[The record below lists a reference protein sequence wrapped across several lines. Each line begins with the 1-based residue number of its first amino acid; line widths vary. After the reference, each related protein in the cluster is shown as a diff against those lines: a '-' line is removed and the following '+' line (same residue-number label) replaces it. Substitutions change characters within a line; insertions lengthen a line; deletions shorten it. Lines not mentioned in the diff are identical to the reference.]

1 MVAATRGSSGRVA
14 ASTATAGVCGSR
26 PAAMARSRKPG
37 RVARATLPGFRER
50 AIAAGLDPQ
59 TPTVAVLAATRPD
72 EKRVAATI
80 ADLPERLGEL
90 PANGPVLVLLGHAF
104 GPALSA
110 ANPAEDRRR
119 A

>member
-1 MVAATRGSSGRVA
+1 MADPA
-14 ASTATAGVCGSR
+14 ASTVIY
-26 PAAMARSRKPG
+26 M
-37 RVARATLPGFRER
+37 ARATLPGFRER

-59 TPTVAVLAATRPD
+59 TPAVAVLAATRPD
-72 EKRVAATI
+72 EQRIAATI